1 MDCLAEILQLT
12 VGAYEPENATLPFG
26 SAKITV
32 PVEGFT
38 YMPGEQPAIK
48 TLGGNAT
55 ECADPKEVVVSP
67 ATHNVGRH
75 CIYTGGEKSTFLP
88 FETNLPANGR
98 TSPIWQI
105 LGRQDKLRTSSGQ
118 GAYG

>member
-26 SAKITV
+26 SARITV

-55 ECADPKEVVVSP
+55 ECADPKEMVVSP

-75 CIYTGGEKSTFLP
+75 CIYTGGQYDSFLYVP
-88 FETNLPANGR
+88 EIPA
-98 TSPIWQI
+98 
-105 LGRQDKLRTSSGQ
+105 KK
-118 GAYG
+118 

>member
-1 MDCLAEILQLT
+1 MDVTSSNGLPRRNPATDGGGVRTGECDAAFRFVQDY
-12 VGAYEPENATLPFG
+12 GAG
-26 SAKITV
+26 G
-32 PVEGFT
+32 EGFT

-75 CIYTGGEKSTFLP
+75 CIYTGGQYDSFLYVP
-88 FETNLPANGR
+88 EIPA
-98 TSPIWQI
+98 
-105 LGRQDKLRTSSGQ
+105 KK
-118 GAYG
+118 

>member
-1 MDCLAEILQLT
+1 MPWTDVTSSSGLPRRNPT
-12 VGAYEPENATLPFG
+12 TDGGAYEPENATLPFG

-75 CIYTGGEKSTFLP
+75 CIYTGGQYDSFLYVP
-88 FETNLPANGR
+88 EIPA
-98 TSPIWQI
+98 
-105 LGRQDKLRTSSGQ
+105 KK
-118 GAYG
+118 